1 MAEQPFTGTLTPGT
15 KLGKYDIREQ
25 VAVGGM
31 AVVYKAYDPTLDRHV
46 AVKQI
51 APHLVQD
58 PRFIER
64 FRTEAQTLAR
74 LSTSQP
80 NIVTVHELI
89 EQAGQL
95 FLVMEYV
102 EGTTLRSMM
111 DRGPVPIQ
119 TGLGVLL
126 ATALG
131 LRAMHAQGIVHR
143 DLTPLN
149 LMMAKDGAVK
159 ITDFGLIGHSGG
171 RTSLP
176 MGTTKY
182 MAPEMFAG
190 APVDSRADLYS
201 LGIIAYEM
209 FLGPDKFAE
218 VFRDVLRDE
227 RAQQVRWMHWHANP
241 ALRAPALKDLQ
252 PGIPPLVSKIVER
265 LMEKDAS
272 RRFASADQLV
282 RWLRRIFVMYVQGKS
297 VSVTDSE
304 VIEKEMDAEAITAT
318 AAAARPAAP
327 ATSAA
332 PTAAETSEKTAP
344 IPQPKWTWKRAA
356 FWAAV
361 VAGPLVLIGVALL
374 LFSYRG
380 EQRRLD
386 TARQAQRLADE
397 QFHTKDYGGA
407 AAAYLKIAQDFPD
420 LKGVA
425 LYAMQRAMMA
435 RAEETLQKKDWNA
448 ADDYAGRAER
458 SYEAPPEWVND
469 FRTRFNKGRQ
479 VEQELASA
487 DLALKNGDF
496 EKAITIL
503 SDLSAQSPNL
513 VLAGDVKLN
522 DYIAEVRD
530 KMEMREYRRLV
541 EEGNEALR
549 KKDIETAA
557 ERFYRARKIRET
569 PEILDQ
575 IKKVENDKKIAQWF
589 AGAKK
594 AAAGSKWDE
603 AYSLYAQ
610 IYNLMPSDANKTE
623 MNHAKAEGLAAK
635 AAPLAASGL
644 VKEAL
649 ELYRQVLQFDPE
661 HAAAL
666 AFIQQRGRQEQL
678 DGFIKAGDEATAKGE
693 WDSAV
698 NSYSL
703 ALPLVDPAD
712 AGTKQRIET
721 QITEARYRA
730 AMAKARE
737 ALAQDRFDE
746 ATERAEE
753 AKTHNDTQ
761 EVTDFLVQVDT
772 RRRYHEHLD
781 LGKEL
786 LSQGSYVK
794 ALAEFE
800 ATRKIEETGEVRD
813 LLVETQYRLNLAK
826 GKSLLADGK
835 FREAAAM
842 FRVTQRYKDTPEV
855 QAYIQQ
861 AEEQALK
868 AQGGGGGGGG
878 G

>member
-1 MAEQPFTGTLTPGT
+1 
-15 KLGKYDIREQ
+15 
-25 VAVGGM
+25 
-31 AVVYKAYDPTLDRHV
+31 
-46 AVKQI
+46 
-51 APHLVQD
+51 
-58 PRFIER
+58 
-64 FRTEAQTLAR
+64 
-74 LSTSQP
+74 
-80 NIVTVHELI
+80 
-89 EQAGQL
+89 
-95 FLVMEYV
+95 
-102 EGTTLRSMM
+102 
-111 DRGPVPIQ
+111 
-119 TGLGVLL
+119 
-126 ATALG
+126 
-131 LRAMHAQGIVHR
+131 
-143 DLTPLN
+143 
-149 LMMAKDGAVK
+149 
-159 ITDFGLIGHSGG
+159 
-171 RTSLP
+171 
-176 MGTTKY
+176 
-182 MAPEMFAG
+182 
-190 APVDSRADLYS
+190 
-201 LGIIAYEM
+201 
-209 FLGPDKFAE
+209 
-218 VFRDVLRDE
+218 
-227 RAQQVRWMHWHANP
+227 
-241 ALRAPALKDLQ
+241 
-252 PGIPPLVSKIVER
+252 
-265 LMEKDAS
+265 
-272 RRFASADQLV
+272 
-282 RWLRRIFVMYVQGKS
+282 
-297 VSVTDSE
+297 
-304 VIEKEMDAEAITAT
+304 
-318 AAAARPAAP
+318 AAP

-332 PTAAETSEKTAP
+332 PTAAETAEKTAP

-397 QFHTKDYGGA
+397 QFHTKDYA
-407 AAAYLKIAQDFPD
+407 AAALAYLKIAQDFPD

-435 RAEETLQKKDWNA
+435 RAEEALQKKDWNA

-549 KKDIETAA
+549 KKDLETAA

-575 IKKVENDKKIAQWF
+575 IKRVENDKKIAQWF
-589 AGAKK
+589 AAAKK
-594 AAAGSKWDE
+594 AAAAAKKAADAAKKAADAKKADADAQWAEADAQWDE
-603 AYSLYAQ
+603 AYGLYAQ
-610 IYNLMPSDANKTE
+610 IYNLMPSDAIKTE

-649 ELYRQVLQFDPE
+649 ELYRQVLQFEPE

-666 AFIQQRGRQEQL
+666 AFSQQQGRQEQL
-678 DGFIKAGDEATAKGE
+678 DGFIMAGDEATAKGE

-746 ATERAEE
+746 ATEQAEE

-761 EVTDFLVQVDT
+761 EVTDFLAQVDT
-772 RRRYHEHLD
+772 RRRYREHLD

-868 AQGGGGGGGG
+868 TQGAG
-878 G
+878 

>member
-1 MAEQPFTGTLTPGT
+1 MAEQPFVGALTPGA

-25 VAVGGM
+25 LAVGGM

-51 APHLVQD
+51 APHLAQD
-58 PRFIER
+58 PRFTER

-74 LSTSQP
+74 LSTAQP

-111 DRGPVPIQ
+111 DRGPIPIQ

-143 DLTPLN
+143 DLTPMN

-209 FLGPDKFAE
+209 FLGPDRFAE
-218 VFRDVLRDE
+218 VFHDVLRDE
-227 RAQQVRWMHWHANP
+227 RAQQVRWMHWHSNP
-241 ALRAPALKDLQ
+241 ALRAPVLKDLQ

-265 LMEKDAS
+265 LMEKDPS

-304 VIEKEMDAEAITAT
+304 VIEKELDAEAITA
-318 AAAARPAAP
+318 AAAAP
-327 ATSAA
+327 ATPAA
-332 PTAAETSEKTAP
+332 PTAAETAEKTALL
-344 IPQPKWTWKRAA
+344 PQPKWTWKRAA

-361 VAGPLVLIGVALL
+361 VAGPLILIGAVLI

-380 EQRRLD
+380 EQKRLD
-386 TARQAQRLADE
+386 AARQAQRLADE
-397 QFHTKDYGGA
+397 QFHNGDYA
-407 AAAYLKIAQDFPD
+407 AAAPAYLKIAQDFPD

-435 RAEETLQKKDWNA
+435 RAEEALQKKDWNA

-458 SYEAPPEWVND
+458 KYEAPPEWVND
-469 FRTRFNKGRQ
+469 FRTRFNKSRQ
-479 VEQELASA
+479 VEQELSNAE
-487 DLALKNGDF
+487 LALKNGDF
-496 EKAITIL
+496 EKAITLL
-503 SDLSAQSPNL
+503 SDLSAQNPNL
-513 VLAGDVKLN
+513 VLPGDVKLN

-541 EEGNEALR
+541 DEGDEALR
-549 KKDIETAA
+549 KKDLDAA
-557 ERFYRARKIRET
+557 AGRFYRARKIRET
-569 PEILDQ
+569 PEILERIQ
-575 IKKVENDKKIAQWF
+575 KVENDKKIVQWF

-594 AAAGSKWDE
+594 AAAGARWDE

-610 IYNLMPSDANKTE
+610 VYNLMPSDAIKAE
-623 MNHAKAEGLAAK
+623 MNHAKAEGLAAR
-635 AAPLAASGL
+635 AAPLRASGL

-661 HAAAL
+661 HPDAL
-666 AFIQQRGRQEQL
+666 AFIQQQGRQEQL
-678 DGFIKAGDEATAKGE
+678 DGFLKAGDEAMAKAE

-703 ALPLVDPAD
+703 ALPLVDPQD
-712 AGTKQRIET
+712 AATKQRIET
-721 QITEARYRA
+721 QITDARYRA
-730 AMAKARE
+730 AIARARE

-746 ATERAEE
+746 AREQAEE
-753 AKTHNDTQ
+753 AKTYNDTQ
-761 EVTDFLVQVDT
+761 EADDLLAQIDT
-772 RRRYHEHLD
+772 RRRYREHLD

-800 ATRKIEETGEVRD
+800 ATRKVEETGEVRD
-813 LLVETQYRLNLAK
+813 LIVETQYRLNLAK

-842 FRVTQRYKDTPEV
+842 FRVAQRYKDAPEV

-868 AQGGGGGGGG
+868 TQGAG
-878 G
+878 